1 VTKKP
6 TARQQA
12 RQTIKDELE
21 KSLLIAKQD
30 LRTNRF
36 QFQKLHERQEV
47 LKRKVAEMALL
58 IKTLESV

>member
-1 VTKKP
+1 M
-6 TARQQA
+6 R
-12 RQTIKDELE
+12 E
-21 KSLLIAKQD
+21 KNLLIAKQD
-30 LRTNRF
+30 LRTSRY